1 MSLTFLSSRRCL
13 ILRIRSHH
21 PLPCVSDHL
30 RNLPPT
36 CFPTQSAPET
46 ITTTWSMD
54 SNLSDLSQSSR
65 QSAVRP
71 FKLFCWVV
79 KSDNPF
85 SVKIGKSQ
93 TVDDLKQAIKM
104 KKEHA
109 FAGIDYDTL
118 DIWKL
123 SPPIPSPELGVRL
136 GHVQSPKEITGSI
149 KLDPCYQLS
158 EYFSSPPPKHIHIV
172 VLIPSRKHPRS
183 GDDDHEAQRKR
194 TVLQRTW
201 NVSGAIH
208 ENEANRRYYLDPGTQ
223 EESERCLEAVSQRE
237 FLLLTGARASGKS
250 TRLLWLQQKLEVEGY
265 RALYVTF
272 ESVLYKQGTKEFWR
286 SFGTAVANAVHRPKS
301 PTTPVSSLSD
311 FLQYFHLE
319 SWGERNVVL
328 LIDEFSCLY
337 DAAPDVRDDCLQAL
351 RALKN
356 SHKTHALQCLIAAGT
371 FGIVYLN
378 PSPTSGISPFNVAS
392 VVQNPYFSIDET
404 KKLFHQFAEDLDYL
418 IDEDIIEDIWAKS
431 NGHPGMVCLCGRT
444 IYRNLQI
451 LLDVLAGTISYKLWQ
466 QFPIEDLYGEI
477 AAQNTFYLM
486 IQSLSHPKAYNS
498 LILLRS
504 RFVGFLDEVELKDQ
518 TEEKLADF
526 LTSEGVLL
534 KPKPAKTRY
543 RMASPLG
550 FSGVLL
556 IPLVFRNAPSSAFP
570 LQNDGITIHVLDTL
584 IESLKFF
591 DKTLI
596 RDAFSR
602 SYKTPKVIIRGTPS
616 GHVPRESVYDTE
628 LMRILS
634 NWLQA
639 RHGWTVTGQCH
650 LQDDSK
656 KHKYC
661 DIVIKKEDQPII
673 VFELLAT
680 GEPSSVKS
688 HIQKTPAY
696 KVLLAAEEAWVV
708 HFTCQKD
715 YCPIWQSDLDDVNVV
730 HFAHDFEFTR
740 VLVNARWKDYNGE
753 DQEIVNRLIEL

>member
-1 MSLTFLSSRRCL
+1 MT
-13 ILRIRSHH
+13 
-21 PLPCVSDHL
+21 
-30 RNLPPT
+30 
-36 CFPTQSAPET
+36 
-46 ITTTWSMD
+46 
-54 SNLSDLSQSSR
+54 
-65 QSAVRP
+65 
-71 FKLFCWVV
+71 
-79 KSDNPF
+79 
-85 SVKIGKSQ
+85 
-93 TVDDLKQAIKM
+93 
-104 KKEHA
+104 KEHA
-109 FAGIDYDTL
+109 FAGIDYNTL

-123 SPPIPSPELGVRL
+123 SPAIPSPELGVRL

-149 KLDPCYQLS
+149 KLDPCYELS
-158 EYFSSPPPKHIHIV
+158 EYFSSPLPRHIHIV
-172 VLIPSRKHPRS
+172 VQIPFIPSRKHPRS

-201 NVSGAIH
+201 SVSGAIH
-208 ENEANRRYYLDPGTQ
+208 ANEANSKYYLDPGTQ

-237 FLLLTGARASGKS
+237 FLLLAGARASGKS

-286 SFGTAVANAVHRPKS
+286 SFGTAVASAVYRRKS
-301 PTTPVSSLSD
+301 PKGLTTPISSLSD

-337 DAAPDVRDDCLQAL
+337 DATSDVRDDCLRAL
-351 RALKN
+351 RALKH

-371 FGIVYLN
+371 FGIVHLN
-378 PSPTSGISPFNVAS
+378 PSPTSGISSFNVAS
-392 VVQNPYFSIDET
+392 VVQNPYFSIHET
-404 KKLFHQFAEDLDYL
+404 KKLFHDFAEDLGYL
-418 IDEDIIEDIWAKS
+418 IDEDIIEDVWAKS

-451 LLDVLAGTISYKLWQ
+451 LLDVLAGTISHKLWQ

-504 RFVGFLDEVELKDQ
+504 QFVGFLDEVELKNQ
-518 TEEKLADF
+518 TEENLADF

-534 KPKPAKTRY
+534 KSEPAKARY
-543 RMASPLG
+543 RMASPLVDG
-550 FSGVLL
+550 LIRNRL
-556 IPLVFRNAPSSAFP
+556 IPLIFRNAPSSALP

-602 SYKTPKVIIRGTPS
+602 SYKTPKVTIRGTPS

-634 NWLQA
+634 NWLQ
-639 RHGWTVTGQCH
+639 GWTVTGQCH
-650 LQDDSK
+650 VRDDLK

-661 DIVIKKEDQPII
+661 DIVIKKEGQPMV
-673 VFELLAT
+673 VFKLLAT

-688 HIQKTPAY
+688 HIQKTPGY
-696 KVLLAAEEAWVV
+696 KVLLSAKDAWVV

-715 YCPIWQSDLDDVNVV
+715 YCPIWQSELDNVNVV
-730 HFAHDFEFTR
+730 HFAHNFEFTR